1 MLSDTLDVIAIFYLR
16 STNMESLVQRM
27 QRRALRENRLD
38 DVSLDVIKQRMKTYE
53 KETKPLLNYYGKKL
67 VHLIDADQT
76 PAKVLVDILKHVVK
90 V

>member
-1 MLSDTLDVIAIFYLR
+1 MNNLLEVKNLKVYFPVKHGLFSRVKGYVKA
-16 STNMESLVQRM
+16 V
-27 QRRALRENRLD
+27 D

-53 KETKPLLNYYGKKL
+53 KETKPLLSYYGKRL
-67 VHLIDADQT
+67 VHRINADQT